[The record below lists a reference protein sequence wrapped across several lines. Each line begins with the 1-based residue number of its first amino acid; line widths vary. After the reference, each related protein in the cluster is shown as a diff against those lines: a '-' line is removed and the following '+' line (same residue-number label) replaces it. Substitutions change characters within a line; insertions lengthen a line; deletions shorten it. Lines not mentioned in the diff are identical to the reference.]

1 MTDTAYSETDSITSP
16 VSVTY
21 GDESSTVI
29 VEITSGDC
37 RVVISSITGTSEDI
51 TIVYTL
57 EDDRSG
63 TASVKPMYAT
73 SSSGAFAEMTESTD
87 PTSEG
92 RTGLTTSPTGEEHT
106 FIWNTIPDI
115 GAAYKSSVWIKIRA
129 YDRDNFIGDT
139 MESATQTHDVDNAP
153 LTCTLSLPTTG
164 YFTKE
169 TQLEIRGTITDTV
182 AGYSDEHVKIQIA
195 TDANFETIEKT
206 FESRIGGGQWDYY
219 DGANWI
225 EFPADG
231 IPVSSTPALIGKSW
245 RFIPDS
251 EEELTTGTKYIRA
264 FIGEKT
270 A

>member
-1 MTDTAYSETDSITSP
+1 MTETAFSETDSITSP
-16 VSVTY
+16 VSVVY
-21 GDESSTVI
+21 GDYSDSI
-29 VEITSGDC
+29 AVELTTGDTK
-37 RVVISSITGTSEDI
+37 VVIGSITGTYGDI
-51 TIVYTL
+51 TITYTL
-57 EDDRSG
+57 EDDRLG

-87 PTSEG
+87 PESEG
-92 RTGLTTSPTGEEHT
+92 RTGLTTSATGEAHV

-129 YDRDNFIGDT
+129 YDRDNFIGDI

-153 LTCTLSLPTTG
+153 LSCVISLPTTG
-164 YFTKE
+164 YFTKD

-182 AGYSDEHVKIQIA
+182 AGYSDEHIKIQIA
-195 TDANFETIEKT
+195 TDANFDTIEKT

-225 EFPADG
+225 EIPADG

-251 EEELTTGTKYIRA
+251 EEELTTGNKWIRA
-264 FIGEKT
+264 AIGERI
-270 A
+270 